1 MRILLILLACL
12 GACSLS
18 PKLPEQ
24 APPLANLEEP
34 LDLRNEP
41 DDEAARQRLPAGCF
55 SGLYLEDARD
65 TLASKLQDQGQLRV
79 VQVIEN
85 SPAAAAGLVVDDLL
99 LEATV
104 GNGEPVAL
112 LRPSDWRRI
121 EQQTPPGTAVQ
132 LVVDRAGREAT
143 TRLVLVPRLA
153 PAPRQAGER
162 LREDQ
167 RVGVVFRTATEVEAH
182 GAGLPAGAGAVLVGM
197 AANSPWR
204 HAGLRFG
211 DLLTHCNGEPIRHPQ
226 DLLQA
231 IQRADAPLRLTY
243 RRHEQNT
250 EVRAA
255 TSRRA
260 QEVREISLP
269 LLFSYERDRK
279 TTEWSFLLSIFHYR
293 STAAAWRF
301 RLLWIIGF
309 GGGDADRLL
318 EVDG

>member
-1 MRILLILLACL
+1 MRILFLLLSCL

-24 APPLANLEEP
+24 SPPLANLEEP
-34 LDLRNEP
+34 LDLRGEP

-85 SPAAAAGLVVDDLL
+85 SPAAAAGLRVDDLL

-104 GNGEPVAL
+104 GAGEPAPL

-121 EQQTPPGTAVQ
+121 EQQTPPGTTVQ

-143 TRLVLVPRLA
+143 ARLVLVPRIA
-153 PAPRQAGER
+153 PPPRETGER

-182 GAGLPAGAGAVLVGM
+182 AAGLPPGAGAVLVGL

-204 HAGLRFG
+204 GAGLRFG

-231 IQRADAPLRLTY
+231 IQRADGPLRLAY
-243 RRHEQNT
+243 RRNDNQIEAT
-250 EVRAA
+250 AP

-260 QEVREISLP
+260 QELREISLP
-269 LLFSYERDRK
+269 LLFSYEYGRK
-279 TTEWSFLLSIFHYR
+279 TTEWSCLVGIFHYR

-301 RLLWIIGF
+301 RFLWLIGF